1 MHEDHDVSRRARRKD
16 TLSAED
22 LGILLQWHWKYGTST
37 FANERQRVQ
46 MSLLMLFSAF
56 TGSRPGTLLVDDS
69 SSSKD
74 SLESSTDDL
83 SSNAL
88 AYDSDGDTLVD
99 DKPDSKAQ
107 TTRPGTICYGDID
120 LFLLRNPDNPERDI
134 LMAEVDF
141 RNLKGRPEGAK
152 GLVSSYPFITS
163 RFPNTT
169 FARLNSL

>member
-1 MHEDHDVSRRARRKD
+1 
-16 TLSAED
+16 
-22 LGILLQWHWKYGTST
+22 
-37 FANERQRVQ
+37 

-56 TGSRPGTLLVDDS
+56 TGSRPATLLADENSSGTDS
-69 SSSKD
+69 R
-74 SLESSTDDL
+74 ESSRSDL
-83 SSNAL
+83 SSSTL
-88 AYDSDGDTLVD
+88 AYDSDGDTLVGSE
-99 DKPDSKAQ
+99 PGSKAGF
-107 TTRPGTICYGDID
+107 TRPGTICYGDID

-169 FARLNSL
+169 FAGLNSLCTRLIS